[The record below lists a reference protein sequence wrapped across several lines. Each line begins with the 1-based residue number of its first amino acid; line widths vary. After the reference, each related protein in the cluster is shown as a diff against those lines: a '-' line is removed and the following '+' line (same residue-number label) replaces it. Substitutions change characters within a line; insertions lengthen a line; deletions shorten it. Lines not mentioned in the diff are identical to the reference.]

1 MLPEHI
7 ASHMAN
13 DVSLFSTAES
23 YETVKKKSKYIY
35 IYIYIYMQKK
45 PLAGETV
52 CWPIEKETVNI
63 LNKHSR
69 TLPWNLLMEHQ
80 IAITHFASSI

>member
-7 ASHMAN
+7 ASHMAY

-23 YETVKKKSKYIY
+23 YETVNKKSKYIC
-35 IYIYIYMQKK
+35 IRNHL
-45 PLAGETV
+45 LANRER
-52 CWPIEKETVNI
+52 VNI
-63 LNKHSR
+63 LNKHGR
-69 TLPWNLLMEHQ
+69 TLLWNLLMEHQ